1 MGYENLNE
9 GLLGYNNI
17 ESFFLDNIIEE
28 DKNNGAKNEV

>member
-17 ESFFLDNIIEE
+17 ESFFLGNIIKE
-28 DKNNGAKNEV
+28 DIRDGETDET